1 MTGWRWLCI
10 GAFMFLGLGLAIGFW
25 PHHDAYYACGSAF
38 NPERKVVGLD
48 PLVVYDNWHPCRSAH
63 RVAQLATAV
72 TIGVAAALAVAAWAH
87 RKPRPADQASGHS
100 HEVDGASR

>member
-1 MTGWRWLCI
+1 MTGLRWLSI
-10 GAFMFLGLGLAIGFW
+10 GAFMFLGLALVIGFW

-63 RVAQLATAV
+63 TVAQLATAV
-72 TIGVAAALAVAAWAH
+72 TMAVGAALGVAAWAR
-87 RKPRPADQASGHS
+87 RKARTADQASGQS
-100 HEVDGASR
+100 HEVAGASR